1 MMSVI
6 GVSVIIL
13 CVIMQCDGMLG
24 ASMLS
29 VIILSIIVLF
39 IVTPFLIVSAKRVMP
54 FGGVESTQKN
64 LFTYHLED
72 PSAVEAAGSGLALAI
87 NFSIEV
93 GRGKSERE

>member
-1 MMSVI
+1 M
-6 GVSVIIL
+6 IIP
-13 CVIMQCDGMLG
+13 
-24 ASMLS
+24 
-29 VIILSIIVLF
+29 SIIVLF
-39 IVTPFLIVSAKRVMP
+39 VVTPFSIVSAKRVMP

-64 LFTYHLED
+64 IITYHLED